1 MCPGALPASSAPS
14 WLGAHVLSVMSL
26 QDWGVPELGLGVSE
40 VERQLLKE
48 GHVQRPN

>member
-40 VERQLLKE
+40 VERQLLKG